1 MQYDLEPGN
10 FVKHPKERNWGI
22 GQVQSII
29 KNKATVNFQESGKKV
44 INLDNIELEKMN
56 DDNEATISSR
66 LNVYHDQTE
75 PLIEFY
81 CSRNLLKTLDAD
93 GEIQDIYTRLLA
105 LLGYV

>member
-44 INLDNIELEKMN
+44 INLDNIRLEKMN
-56 DDNEATISSR
+56 NE
-66 LNVYHDQTE
+66 Q
-75 PLIEFY
+75 
-81 CSRNLLKTLDAD
+81 
-93 GEIQDIYTRLLA
+93 
-105 LLGYV
+105 